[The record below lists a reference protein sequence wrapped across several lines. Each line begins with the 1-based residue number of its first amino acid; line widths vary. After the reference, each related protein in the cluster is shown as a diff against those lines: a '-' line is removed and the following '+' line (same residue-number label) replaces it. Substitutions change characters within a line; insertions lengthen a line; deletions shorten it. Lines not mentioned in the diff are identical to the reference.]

1 MSTDWVCAAFWMK
14 QNPFMTITNLHFWAL
29 WLSLGLLGMTTKS
42 QAGLLHE
49 RWDDTFEIP
58 LVEGGPLKVR
68 QSGSQRKYFGHPHLF
83 GFGGGGLKQ
92 KLEFSRDGRAFVWEG
107 GFTPILLQFDDKT
120 PVLVIFDR
128 ESSERIQDWGLR
140 YFRFDEKWIE
150 LPLKQFP
157 RHLAMQNLWL
167 THHDGWV
174 DGVEIDEYEI
184 VKKCDP
190 DNVHFQRSLMATL
203 WLCIATGKSYDEA
216 GTSEKTAEFLRG
228 FKASMSK

>member
-1 MSTDWVCAAFWMK
+1 MA
-14 QNPFMTITNLHFWAL
+14 
-29 WLSLGLLGMTTKS
+29 
-42 QAGLLHE
+42 
-49 RWDDTFEIP
+49 
-58 LVEGGPLKVR
+58 EGRPLKVR
-68 QSGSQRKYFGHPHLF
+68 QSGSQRKYFGHPHVF

-92 KLEFSRDGRAFVWEG
+92 KLEFARDGKAFVWEG
-107 GFTPILLQFDDKT
+107 GFTPILLQFDGKT

-140 YFRFDEKWIE
+140 YFRFDGKWIE

-157 RHLAMQNLWL
+157 RRLAMQNLWL

-203 WLCIATGKSYDEA
+203 WFCIATGKSYHDA
-216 GTSEKTAEFLRG
+216 GQSDITAEFLRG